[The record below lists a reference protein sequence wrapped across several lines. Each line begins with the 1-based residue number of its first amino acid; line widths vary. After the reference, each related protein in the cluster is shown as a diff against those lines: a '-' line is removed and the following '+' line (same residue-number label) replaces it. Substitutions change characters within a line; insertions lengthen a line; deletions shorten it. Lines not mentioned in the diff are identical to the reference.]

1 MEQQPKLSTSSL
13 FKNWAGTEFFHYNH
27 LTGILVMVVNDGC
40 LKGLYTRC
48 DSKAA
53 NLARQF
59 HRAMD
64 YGVPQESLLF
74 VPTTAEEFH
83 AQFAL
88 VTDHLHYNSMQ
99 SLISL

>member
-1 MEQQPKLSTSSL
+1 MEQQSLSTSTL
-13 FKNWAGTEFFHYNH
+13 FKNWAGTEFFLYNH

-64 YGVPQESLLF
+64 YGVPQESLLYI
-74 VPTTAEEFH
+74 PLTAEEFH
-83 AQFAL
+83 AQFAV

-99 SLISL
+99 SLVSL

>member
-1 MEQQPKLSTSSL
+1 MEQQKLSPSTL
-13 FKNWAGTEFFHYNH
+13 FKNWAGTEFFNYNH

-53 NLARQF
+53 NLSRQF
-59 HRAMD
+59 HRGME
-64 YGVPQESLLF
+64 YGVPQESQLYYPL
-74 VPTTAEEFH
+74 TAEEFH
-83 AQFAL
+83 EQFAI

>member
-1 MEQQPKLSTSSL
+1 MTQSSTSTL
-13 FKNWAGTEFFHYNH
+13 FKNWSGTEFFHYNH

-59 HRAMD
+59 HRSIQC
-64 YGVPQESLLF
+64 GVPKESLLF
-74 VPTTAEEFH
+74 EPITIEEFH
-83 AQFAL
+83 YQFCL
-88 VTDHLHYNSMQ
+88 VTERVHENSIE
-99 SLISL
+99 SLITTI

>member
-1 MEQQPKLSTSSL
+1 MNNKISTSTL
-13 FKNWAGTEFFHYNH
+13 FKNWAGTEFFYFNH
-27 LTGILVMVVNDGC
+27 LSGILVMVVNDGC

-59 HRAMD
+59 HRSME
-64 YGVPQESLLF
+64 YGVPQESLLYL
-74 VPTTAEEFH
+74 PLTAEEFH
-83 AQFAL
+83 EQFGI
-88 VTDHLHYNSMQ
+88 VTDSIHHNSMQ